1 MFQDVVM
8 LSDVVFPVV
17 MHSIVEPVLFR
28 PESVPAS
35 APKFFPP
42 VPEQDPA
49 PAPTSRPKI
58 FFFNVIIT
66 INFLIFFKK

>member
-28 PESVPAS
+28 PESVPAP

-42 VPEQDPA
+42 VPEPAPA
-49 PAPTSRPKI
+49 PAPTSRPKLFFSQI
-58 FFFNVIIT
+58 RQQIKFFNILV
-66 INFLIFFKK
+66 